1 MRSTG
6 HEQRERVLTAIG
18 ADRLS
23 GYEVLVRL
31 AGAPGEPTGPTQP
44 APESQTPEPCE
55 SLLYPTL
62 HGLEAGGRLMAKWS
76 TDAAGRTRRLYW
88 QR

>member
-1 MRSTG
+1 MRSAG
-6 HEQRERVLTAIG
+6 HEQRERVLTIMG

-31 AGAPGEPTGPTQP
+31 AGAPAEATGPTGP
-44 APESQTPEPCE
+44 APESPTPEPCE

-62 HGLEAGGRLMAKWS
+62 HGLEAGGRLAATWS
-76 TDAAGRTRRLYW
+76 TDAAGRTRRLY
-88 QR
+88 RRP